1 MLVYELAALAAAT
14 CWALTG
20 IISAGPSQA
29 LGAIAFNR
37 LRMVLVFGMLT
48 AYVAATT
55 GWGSIDETSALL
67 LAASGFI
74 GIFMGD
80 TALFLTLNRLGPRR
94 TAMVFSLNAP
104 MSAILGFLFLGERL
118 GPWQLVGIALTFAGV
133 LLAIRFGKRKS
144 QLHKWED
151 IRGPLWVGISLGLL
165 AALSQSGGSLIARPV
180 MATGV
185 DPVAASTIRVG
196 IAALCLSL
204 MMLLPFK
211 RLKPAGPV
219 TLKITGI
226 VAFSGLLGMGLGM
239 TLVLFA
245 LSGGEVG
252 IIATLSATTPVIL
265 LPLLWWRTGE
275 MPALGAW
282 AGAALVVCGCAFL
295 FTT

>member
-37 LRMVLVFGMLT
+37 LRMVLVFAMLT

-55 GWGSIDETSALL
+55 GWDSIDETSALL

-74 GIFMGD
+74 GIYMGD

-118 GPWQLVGIALTFAGV
+118 GPWQLLGIALTFLGV

-151 IRGPLWVGISLGLL
+151 IRGPLWVGIALGLL
-165 AALSQSGGSLIARPV
+165 AALSQSVGSLIARPV

-204 MMLLPFK
+204 MMMLPFK

-219 TLKITGI
+219 TLKIAGI

-282 AGAALVVCGCAFL
+282 AGAALVVCGCALL